1 MSRVSERM
9 MQLEL
14 LRIEVNGSE
23 FVGMV
28 QGGDGVGKVKTGS
41 TGNGGRRRFGDGRV
55 ARCLS
60 VGVSVGVGVGGFGL
74 GVNRGVPR
82 FTPLASSVNGTERF
96 RETGTGGSGGCVLF
110 RFGQRESRPD
120 PASCGWPRSG
130 DVRESRRGVL

>member
-1 MSRVSERM
+1 MGERM
-9 MQLEL
+9 VQLEL
-14 LRIEVNGSE
+14 LRVEVNGSE

-28 QGGDGVGKVKTGS
+28 QSGDGVGKVKTGS
-41 TGNGGRRRFGDGRV
+41 TGDGGRRRFGDGRV
-55 ARCLS
+55 ARRLS
-60 VGVSVGVGVGGFGL
+60 VGVSGFGMGVG
-74 GVNRGVPR
+74 RGVSR